1 MVFSKIRYTQK
12 TKDGVT
18 YKNLSTFAQE
28 NPAHIDF
35 IRKYLTLSKCDL
47 FFADKAIFVEGASE
61 RLLLPDMIEKCAK
74 AGDFDSQAYKLP
86 AQYYTLI
93 EIGGAYAYKFIPF
106 VEFLGIPCLILT
118 DLDSVLGTEGKNGRT
133 YYKSVPVY
141 LGETTSNET
150 IKWWWRKSKGLS
162 EDDKGKIP
170 ITEITSMTAD
180 EKTKGKCHL
189 EFQTKEE
196 GLCGHSLEE
205 AIRNV
210 NRAHYE
216 LEDTITEDDI
226 EFSGKSKTDFAL
238 DLVYECDNYTIPAYI
253 KSGLKWLNEQK
264 ILE

>member
-1 MVFSKIRYTQK
+1 M
-12 TKDGVT
+12 
-18 YKNLSTFAQE
+18 
-28 NPAHIDF
+28 
-35 IRKYLTLSKCDL
+35 
-47 FFADKAIFVEGASE
+47 
-61 RLLLPDMIEKCAK
+61 
-74 AGDFDSQAYKLP
+74 
-86 AQYYTLI
+86 
-93 EIGGAYAYKFIPF
+93 
-106 VEFLGIPCLILT
+106 
-118 DLDSVLGTEGKNGRT
+118 DSVLGTEGKNGRT

-180 EKTKGKCHL
+180 EKTNGKCHL
-189 EFQTKEE
+189 EFQTKEQ

-238 DLVYECDNYTIPAYI
+238 DLVYECDDYTIPAYI

>member
-1 MVFSKIRYTQK
+1 
-12 TKDGVT
+12 
-18 YKNLSTFAQE
+18 
-28 NPAHIDF
+28 
-35 IRKYLTLSKCDL
+35 
-47 FFADKAIFVEGASE
+47 
-61 RLLLPDMIEKCAK
+61 MIEKCAK
-74 AGDFDSQAYKLP
+74 AGDFDSVAYKLP

-133 YYKSVPVY
+133 YYKSVPVS
-141 LGETTSNET
+141 LGKTTSNET
-150 IKWWWRKSKGLS
+150 IKWWWRKIKGLS

-170 ITEITSMTAD
+170 ITEITSMTDD

-189 EFQTKEE
+189 EFQTKEQ

-216 LEDTITEDDI
+216 LKGTITEGDI

-238 DLVYECDNYTIPAYI
+238 DLVYECDDYTIPAYI

>member
-1 MVFSKIRYTQK
+1 M
-12 TKDGVT
+12 
-18 YKNLSTFAQE
+18 
-28 NPAHIDF
+28 
-35 IRKYLTLSKCDL
+35 
-47 FFADKAIFVEGASE
+47 
-61 RLLLPDMIEKCAK
+61 
-74 AGDFDSQAYKLP
+74 
-86 AQYYTLI
+86 
-93 EIGGAYAYKFIPF
+93 
-106 VEFLGIPCLILT
+106 
-118 DLDSVLGTEGKNGRT
+118 DSVLGTEGKNGRT

-226 EFSGKSKTDFAL
+226 EFSGKSKTAFAL